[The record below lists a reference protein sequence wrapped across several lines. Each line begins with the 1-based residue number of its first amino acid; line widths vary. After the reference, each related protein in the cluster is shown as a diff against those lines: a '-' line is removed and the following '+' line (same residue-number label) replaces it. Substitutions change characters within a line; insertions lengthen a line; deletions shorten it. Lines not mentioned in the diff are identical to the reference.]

1 MRRFIAI
8 LLLVIVPTQYT
19 WSMAQSLHGH
29 LDDDAS
35 MTVLHT
41 HADDHQ
47 ALDDH
52 DGEGLADYHSGAV
65 HDAGDNST
73 VQGDHASHYHPIF
86 STLVFE
92 PALELAQ
99 AAPSGPPL
107 RWSEA
112 FTSHIP
118 SQFDRPPSVLL

>member
-8 LLLVIVPTQYT
+8 WLLVLVPTQYM

-29 LDDDAS
+29 RDGDVS

-41 HADDHQ
+41 HADGHEAVDGH
-47 ALDDH
+47 DD
-52 DGEGLADYHSGAV
+52 DQFADQQSGV
-65 HDAGDNST
+65 GSNGGDDSIA
-73 VQGDHASHYHPIF
+73 QGDHASHYHPIF

-99 AAPSGPPL
+99 AAPSGPPA
-107 RWSEA
+107 RWSAA

-118 SQFDRPPSVLL
+118 SQFDRPPSALL

>member
-8 LLLVIVPTQYT
+8 LLLVLVPTQYT
-19 WSMAQSLHGH
+19 WSMAESLHGH
-29 LDDDAS
+29 LNSDAS

-41 HADDHQ
+41 HADGHH
-47 ALDDH
+47 AVDDH
-52 DGEGLADYHSGAV
+52 DGEGHAHHQSDAV
-65 HDAGDNST
+65 SDAGDGST
-73 VQGDHASHYHPIF
+73 GPGEFTGHYHPIF

-92 PALELAQ
+92 PILEPPQ
-99 AAPSGPPL
+99 AAAAGPHL

-118 SQFDRPPSVLL
+118 SQFDRPPLALL